1 MAAFGWSVIGSRL
14 LVGGSPFGYPRRMLQ
29 GERVL
34 LRPPKREDTPVIHEY
49 WSDLEMQSRASNRAP
64 RPRTVEDTQTLLDDL
79 EKRDDHVRFVIEVD
93 GEIVGDCSLHDI
105 DFHNRAC
112 EVGISLGRPH
122 WGQGYGQDALRSLV
136 DYAFRHY
143 NMHRVALEVLADDP
157 RAVGCYRKVGFVEE
171 GRLRQR
177 DWRDGE
183 YHDVLVMGILDTEW
197 S

>member
-1 MAAFGWSVIGSRL
+1 
-14 LVGGSPFGYPRRMLQ
+14 MLK
-29 GERVL
+29 GERVT
-34 LRPPKREDTPVIHEY
+34 LRAPRRADTEVIHEY
-49 WSDLEMQSRASNRAP
+49 WSDIGMSTRASNRAP
-64 RPRTVEDTQTLLDDL
+64 RPMSLEATQSLFDDF
-79 EKRDDHVRFVIEVD
+79 EKDESMARFVIEVA
-93 GEIVGDCSLHDI
+93 GEVVGDCSLHDI
-105 DFHNRAC
+105 DRHNQAC

-122 WGQGYGQDALRSLV
+122 WSKGYGQEALGLLV

-183 YHDVLVMGILDTEW
+183 YHDVLLMGILDEEW
-197 S
+197 SRHRA